1 MNVSA
6 PIANSP
12 LRRSSSLVFVKREGQ
27 GGLSE
32 SVSSHARYKLRFTR
46 NAFRA
51 ICTNPCIHVISL
63 TSSGDRDTSNTMPST
78 LVPDTTDNRPTV
90 LIVDDE
96 SAPRAA
102 LTQILG
108 QDFQILTAENAR
120 AALAVLDDHGVDLVT
135 LDLKLPDRSGSDLLH
150 DIKRAHAEI
159 EVIMVTAYGSLQ
171 SAMDCIRHGAAGFL
185 LKPFNASE
193 LLAISLQT
201 AQKKLRLDQLR
212 PILTHSTTL
221 WGPEPACTKAWQAL
235 VHDYTTMNRTG
246 SLSPSHSD
254 ETSPL
259 VPLISDLLEAKD
271 RHLLNHGSRVSFY
284 ATLVANRLSLPIA
297 EQQSLALGALVHDLD
312 LISVPESHVLK
323 MESDQQIH
331 RPDLGARMGRAM
343 GLSADA
349 VQIIALHH
357 ERWDGTGYPFGLR
370 EESTPLLARIVGIA
384 QAFDDL
390 TAEKPE
396 RTSLPIN
403 EALQRIEQQAGA
415 AFDPKL
421 TELFCRTMREQP
433 PQS

>member
-1 MNVSA
+1 
-6 PIANSP
+6 
-12 LRRSSSLVFVKREGQ
+12 
-27 GGLSE
+27 
-32 SVSSHARYKLRFTR
+32 
-46 NAFRA
+46 
-51 ICTNPCIHVISL
+51 
-63 TSSGDRDTSNTMPST
+63 MPST
-78 LVPDTTDNRPTV
+78 LVPDITDHKPTV

-96 SAPRAA
+96 AAPRAA
-102 LTQILG
+102 LTQILQ
-108 QDFQILTAENAR
+108 QDFHILTAANAR
-120 AALAVLDDHGVDLVT
+120 AALAVLNDHGVDLVT
-135 LDLKLPDRSGSDLLH
+135 LDLKLPDCSGSDLLH

-212 PILTHSTTL
+212 PVLINSATL
-221 WGPEPACTKAWQAL
+221 WGPEPACTKAWQSL
-235 VHDYTTMNRTG
+235 VDSYTIMNRAG
-246 SLSPSHSD
+246 SLSASHSD

-284 ATLVANRLSLPIA
+284 STLVANRLSLPIA

-312 LISVPESHVLK
+312 LISVTDSNVLN
-323 MESDQQIH
+323 MESDPHIH

-349 VQIIALHH
+349 IQIIALHH

-370 EESTPLLARIVGIA
+370 EEGTPLLARIVGIA
-384 QAFDDL
+384 HVFDDL
-390 TAEKPE
+390 TAEKPG
-396 RTSLPIN
+396 RKSLPIN
-403 EALQRIEQQAGA
+403 EALQQIEQQAGT
-415 AFDPKL
+415 AFDPTL

-433 PQS
+433 PQH

>member
-1 MNVSA
+1 MS
-6 PIANSP
+6 
-12 LRRSSSLVFVKREGQ
+12 
-27 GGLSE
+27 
-32 SVSSHARYKLRFTR
+32 

-51 ICTNPCIHVISL
+51 IRANTCIHAISL
-63 TSSGDRDTSNTMPST
+63 TDRGDSDTSNPMTLS
-78 LVPDTTDNRPTV
+78 LVPDTTDFKPTV

-96 SAPRAA
+96 AAPRAA
-102 LTQILG
+102 LKQILG
-108 QDFQILTAENAR
+108 KDFHILTAENAR
-120 AALAVLDDHGVDLVT
+120 AALAVLDEHGVDLVT

-150 DIKRAHAEI
+150 DIKRTHAQI

-212 PILTHSTTL
+212 PVLTNSTTL
-221 WGPEPACTKAWQAL
+221 WGPEPSCTRAWQAL
-235 VHDYTTMNRTG
+235 VKDYTTMNRTG
-246 SLSPSHSD
+246 SLSVSHSD

-312 LISVPESHVLK
+312 LISVSDSHLLNK
-323 MESDQQIH
+323 ESDPQIH
-331 RPDLGARMGRAM
+331 HPDLGAKMGRAM
-343 GLSADA
+343 GLSVDA

-384 QAFDDL
+384 QVFDDL

-396 RTSLPIN
+396 RTSLPVN
-403 EALQRIEQQAGA
+403 EALQQIEQQAGT
-415 AFDPKL
+415 AFDPTL

-433 PQS
+433 PQH

>member
-1 MNVSA
+1 
-6 PIANSP
+6 
-12 LRRSSSLVFVKREGQ
+12 
-27 GGLSE
+27 
-32 SVSSHARYKLRFTR
+32 
-46 NAFRA
+46 
-51 ICTNPCIHVISL
+51 
-63 TSSGDRDTSNTMPST
+63 MPST
-78 LVPDTTDNRPTV
+78 LVPNSTDHKPTV

-96 SAPRAA
+96 AAPRAA
-102 LTQILG
+102 LTQILR
-108 QDFQILTAENAR
+108 QDFHILTAENAR
-120 AALAVLDDHGVDLVT
+120 AALAILDDHGVDLVT

-150 DIKRAHAEI
+150 DIKCAHAEI
-159 EVIMVTAYGSLQ
+159 EVIMVTAFGSLQ

-212 PILTHSTTL
+212 PILTNSTAL

-235 VHDYTTMNRTG
+235 VEDYTTLNHTG
-246 SLSPSHSD
+246 SLSASHRD

-284 ATLVANRLSLPIA
+284 ATLVANRRNLPIA

-312 LISVPESHVLK
+312 LISVPDSHVLN
-323 MESDQQIH
+323 MESDPQIH

-370 EESTPLLARIVGIA
+370 EERTPLLARIVGIA
-384 QAFDDL
+384 QAYDDI
-390 TAEKPE
+390 TTEKQD
-396 RTSLPIN
+396 RTSLSIN
-403 EALQRIEQQAGA
+403 EALQQIEQQAGT
-415 AFDPKL
+415 AFDPTL
-421 TELFCRTMREQP
+421 TELFCSTMRAQP
-433 PQS
+433 PQH

>member
-1 MNVSA
+1 MA
-6 PIANSP
+6 
-12 LRRSSSLVFVKREGQ
+12 
-27 GGLSE
+27 
-32 SVSSHARYKLRFTR
+32 
-46 NAFRA
+46 
-51 ICTNPCIHVISL
+51 
-63 TSSGDRDTSNTMPST
+63 ST
-78 LVPDTTDNRPTV
+78 LVPDITTPKPTV

-96 SAPRAA
+96 AAPRAA
-102 LTQILG
+102 LTQILR
-108 QDFQILTAENAR
+108 QDFHILTAGNAH
-120 AALAVLDDHGVDLVT
+120 AALAILNDHGVDLVT

-150 DIKRAHAEI
+150 DIKRAHTEI

-212 PILTHSTTL
+212 PRLTNSTTL
-221 WGPEPACTKAWQAL
+221 WGPEPACSTSWQAL
-235 VHDYTTMNRTG
+235 LDDYTTIKTRTG
-246 SLSPSHSD
+246 SLSASQSD

-284 ATLVANRLSLPIA
+284 ATLVANRLSLPLA

-312 LISVPESHVLK
+312 LISVADSHLLN
-323 MESDQQIH
+323 MESNQQIH

-343 GLSADA
+343 GLPADA

-370 EESTPLLARIVGIA
+370 EECTPLLARIVGIA
-384 QAFDDL
+384 QVFDDL
-390 TAEKPE
+390 TAEQPE
-396 RTSLPIN
+396 RTSLPVN
-403 EALQRIEQQAGA
+403 EALQQIEQQAGA
-415 AFDPKL
+415 AFDPTL
-421 TELFCRTMREQP
+421 TELFCRTMCEQP
-433 PQS
+433 PQQ

>member
-1 MNVSA
+1 
-6 PIANSP
+6 
-12 LRRSSSLVFVKREGQ
+12 
-27 GGLSE
+27 
-32 SVSSHARYKLRFTR
+32 
-46 NAFRA
+46 
-51 ICTNPCIHVISL
+51 
-63 TSSGDRDTSNTMPST
+63 MPST
-78 LVPDTTDNRPTV
+78 LAPDTADHKPTV

-96 SAPRAA
+96 AAPRAA
-102 LTQILG
+102 LTQILR
-108 QDFQILTAENAR
+108 QDFHILTAENAR

-150 DIKRAHAEI
+150 DIKRTHAEI

-212 PILTHSTTL
+212 PVLTNSTTL
-221 WGPEPACTKAWQAL
+221 WGPEPSCTKTWQGL
-235 VHDYTTMNRTG
+235 VKDYTAMNRTG
-246 SLSPSHSD
+246 SLSASHSD

-271 RHLLNHGSRVSFY
+271 RYLLNHGSRVSFY

-312 LISVPESHVLK
+312 LISVPDSHVLNR
-323 MESDQQIH
+323 ESNPQIH
-331 RPDLGARMGRAM
+331 HPDLGAKMGRAM
-343 GLSADA
+343 GLSVDA

-370 EESTPLLARIVGIA
+370 EEHTPLLARIVGIA
-384 QAFDDL
+384 QVFDDL

-403 EALQRIEQQAGA
+403 EALQQIEQQAGT
-415 AFDPKL
+415 AFDPTL
-421 TELFCRTMREQP
+421 AELFCRTMREQP
-433 PQS
+433 PQR

>member
-1 MNVSA
+1 
-6 PIANSP
+6 
-12 LRRSSSLVFVKREGQ
+12 
-27 GGLSE
+27 
-32 SVSSHARYKLRFTR
+32 
-46 NAFRA
+46 
-51 ICTNPCIHVISL
+51 
-63 TSSGDRDTSNTMPST
+63 MPST
-78 LVPDTTDNRPTV
+78 LVPEITDPKPTV

-96 SAPRAA
+96 AAPRAA
-102 LTQILG
+102 LAQILR
-108 QDFQILTAENAR
+108 QDFHIFTAENAH

-135 LDLKLPDRSGSDLLH
+135 LDMKLPDRYGSDLLH

-212 PILTHSTTL
+212 PVLANSTTL
-221 WGPEPACTKAWQAL
+221 WDPEPACTKAWQAL
-235 VHDYTTMNRTG
+235 VDRYTTMNRAG
-246 SLSPSHSD
+246 SLSASLSD

-271 RHLLNHGSRVSFY
+271 RHLLNHGNRTSFY
-284 ATLVANRLSLPIA
+284 ATLVAIRLNLPVV

-312 LISVPESHVLK
+312 LISLPDSAVLN
-323 MESDQQIH
+323 MDSDPQIH

-370 EESTPLLARIVGIA
+370 EERTPLLARIVGIA
-384 QAFDDL
+384 QVFDDL

-403 EALQRIEQQAGA
+403 EALQQIEQQAGA
-415 AFDPKL
+415 AFDPTL
-421 TELFCRTMREQP
+421 TELFCRTMHEQP
-433 PQS
+433 PQR

>member
-1 MNVSA
+1 
-6 PIANSP
+6 
-12 LRRSSSLVFVKREGQ
+12 
-27 GGLSE
+27 
-32 SVSSHARYKLRFTR
+32 
-46 NAFRA
+46 
-51 ICTNPCIHVISL
+51 
-63 TSSGDRDTSNTMPST
+63 MPST
-78 LVPDTTDNRPTV
+78 LIPDSTDHKPTV

-96 SAPRAA
+96 AAPRAA
-102 LTQILG
+102 LTQILN
-108 QDFQILTAENAR
+108 QDFHILTAENAR
-120 AALAVLDDHGVDLVT
+120 TALAVLDDHGVDLVT

-212 PILTHSTTL
+212 PILTNSTAL

-235 VHDYTTMNRTG
+235 VADYTAMNRTG
-246 SLSPSHSD
+246 SLSASHSE

-312 LISVPESHVLK
+312 LISVPGSHVLN
-323 MESDQQIH
+323 MEADQQIH

-343 GLSADA
+343 GLSPDA

-357 ERWDGTGYPFGLR
+357 ERWDGTGCPFGLR
-370 EESTPLLARIVGIA
+370 GDSTPLLARIVGIA
-384 QAFDDL
+384 QVFDDL
-390 TAEKPE
+390 TAEQPE
-396 RTSLPIN
+396 RASLPIN
-403 EALQRIEQQAGA
+403 EALQQIEQQADT
-415 AFDPKL
+415 AFDSTLAK
-421 TELFCRTMREQP
+421 LFCRTMREQP
-433 PQS
+433 PQH

>member
-1 MNVSA
+1 MS
-6 PIANSP
+6 
-12 LRRSSSLVFVKREGQ
+12 
-27 GGLSE
+27 
-32 SVSSHARYKLRFTR
+32 
-46 NAFRA
+46 
-51 ICTNPCIHVISL
+51 
-63 TSSGDRDTSNTMPST
+63 ST
-78 LVPDTTDNRPTV
+78 LVPDITTPKPTV

-96 SAPRAA
+96 AAPRAA
-102 LTQILG
+102 LTQILR
-108 QDFQILTAENAR
+108 QDFHIFTAENAR
-120 AALAVLDDHGVDLVT
+120 AALAVLDNHGVDLVT

-212 PILTHSTTL
+212 PVLTNSTLL
-221 WGPEPACTKAWQAL
+221 WDSEPACTKAWQAL
-235 VHDYTTMNRTG
+235 IHDYTTMNRTG
-246 SLSPSHSD
+246 SLSASQSD

-259 VPLISDLLEAKD
+259 VPLTSDLLEAKD
-271 RHLLNHGSRVSFY
+271 RHLLNHGNRVSFY
-284 ATLVANRLSLPIA
+284 ATLVANRLNLPLA

-312 LISVPESHVLK
+312 LISVTDVNLLN
-323 MESDQQIH
+323 MESNPQIH

-343 GLSADA
+343 GLPADA

-370 EESTPLLARIVGIA
+370 EERTPLLARIVGIA
-384 QAFDDL
+384 QVFDDL
-390 TAEKPE
+390 AAEKPE

-403 EALQRIEQQAGA
+403 EALQQIEQQAGT
-415 AFDPKL
+415 AFDPAL

-433 PQS
+433 PQQ

>member
-1 MNVSA
+1 MSVA
-6 PIANSP
+6 
-12 LRRSSSLVFVKREGQ
+12 
-27 GGLSE
+27 LS
-32 SVSSHARYKLRFTR
+32 
-46 NAFRA
+46 
-51 ICTNPCIHVISL
+51 
-63 TSSGDRDTSNTMPST
+63 
-78 LVPDTTDNRPTV
+78 PDTTGQKPTV

-96 SAPRAA
+96 AAPRAA
-102 LTQILG
+102 LTQILR
-108 QDFQILTAENAR
+108 QDFHILTAENAHT
-120 AALAVLDDHGVDLVT
+120 ALAVLNEHGVDLVT

-201 AQKKLRLDQLR
+201 AQKKQRLDQLR
-212 PILTHSTTL
+212 PILTNSTAL
-221 WGPEPACTKAWQAL
+221 WGPEPACAKAWEAL
-235 VHDYTTMNRTG
+235 VTDYTAMNRKG
-246 SLSPSHSD
+246 SLAAAHGD

-259 VPLISDLLEAKD
+259 VPLISDLLEAKS

-284 ATLVANRLSLPIA
+284 STLVANRLSLPIA

-312 LISVPESHVLK
+312 LISIPGDHVLS
-323 MESDQQIH
+323 MESNQQIH

-357 ERWDGTGYPFGLR
+357 ERWDGAGYPFGLTEDR
-370 EESTPLLARIVGIA
+370 TPLLARIVGIA
-384 QAFDDL
+384 QAFDEL
-390 TAEKPE
+390 TTEQPGKPA
-396 RTSLPIN
+396 LPVSA
-403 EALQRIEQQAGA
+403 ALPLIQQQAGT
-415 AFDPKL
+415 AFDPSL

-433 PQS
+433 PQG

>member
-1 MNVSA
+1 MS
-6 PIANSP
+6 
-12 LRRSSSLVFVKREGQ
+12 
-27 GGLSE
+27 
-32 SVSSHARYKLRFTR
+32 
-46 NAFRA
+46 NASRA
-51 ICTNPCIHVISL
+51 IRANTCIRAISL
-63 TSSGDRDTSNTMPST
+63 TDRGDSDTTTPMTLS
-78 LVPDTTDNRPTV
+78 LVPDTTDFKPTV

-96 SAPRAA
+96 AAPRAA
-102 LTQILG
+102 LKQILG
-108 QDFQILTAENAR
+108 KDFHILTAENAR
-120 AALAVLDDHGVDLVT
+120 AALAVLDKHGVDLVT

-150 DIKRAHAEI
+150 DIKRTHAQI

-212 PILTHSTTL
+212 PVLTNSTTL
-221 WGPEPACTKAWQAL
+221 WGPEPSCTRAWQAL
-235 VHDYTTMNRTG
+235 VKDYTTMNRTG
-246 SLSPSHSD
+246 SLSVSHSD
-254 ETSPL
+254 ESSPL

-312 LISVPESHVLK
+312 LISVSDSHVLNK
-323 MESDQQIH
+323 ESDPQIH
-331 RPDLGARMGRAM
+331 HPDLGAKMGRAM
-343 GLSADA
+343 GLSVDA

-384 QAFDDL
+384 QVFDDL

-396 RTSLPIN
+396 RTSLPVN
-403 EALQRIEQQAGA
+403 EVLQQIEQQAGT
-415 AFDPKL
+415 AFDPTL

-433 PQS
+433 PQH